1 MKPEDKAL
9 RIGTAVILCAIL
21 LRLFAGNLPGRVLEF
36 LSRPQVASAMVF
48 MQTGRV
54 IRFSE
59 PTSPAVTEPETE
71 PVSRIPIT
79 FQPEDAALVQIANAS
94 GCAVDVEALL
104 ATPLDWDLSQQA
116 PTVLI
121 LHTHTTESYA
131 DSCEK
136 GSGYRSTDETKNM
149 LAIGDRVAQQLTD
162 AGIGV
167 IHDRQVHDYP
177 SYNGAYNHSRSQA
190 VKYLAEYPSIQLV
203 LDLHRDAIT
212 DSSGKQMNTGV
223 MLDGADTA
231 QLMLVVG
238 TNAGG
243 LQHPQWKQN
252 MALAVK
258 LQVLLAKVHPQLVRT
273 ISLRSQRFNQD
284 LSPGAL
290 LVEVGT
296 AGNSMDQALCAADRL
311 AEAIIALSSGA

>member
-1 MKPEDKAL
+1 MKPEDKTL
-9 RIGTAVILCAIL
+9 RIGTAVIICAIF
-21 LRLFAGNLPGRVLEF
+21 LRLFSGNLPGRLLEF

-48 MQTGRV
+48 MQTGKV

-59 PTSPAVTEPETE
+59 PTAPAVTETE
-71 PVSRIPIT
+71 PVIKEPIT
-79 FQPEDAALVQIANAS
+79 FQPEDAQLVQIANAS
-94 GCAVDVEALL
+94 GCLVDVGELL
-104 ATPLDWDLSQQA
+104 QTPLDWDLTQQT
-116 PTVLI
+116 PQVLI

-131 DSCEK
+131 DCCDNK
-136 GSGYRSTDETKNM
+136 AGYRSNDEAKNM
-149 LAIGDRVAQQLTD
+149 LAIGDRLVQKLQA

-167 IHDRQVHDYP
+167 LHDRQLHDYP
-177 SYNGAYNHSRSQA
+177 SYNGAYNHSRTEAQ
-190 VKYLAEYPSIQLV
+190 KYLEQYPSIRLV
-203 LDLHRDAIT
+203 LDLHRDAMT
-212 DSSGKQMNTGV
+212 DQNGKQLNTSV
-223 MLDGADTA
+223 NLDGTDTA

-243 LQHPQWKQN
+243 LSHPQWKQN

-284 LSPGAL
+284 LCPGAL

-296 AGNSMDQALCAADRL
+296 AGNSMAQALCATDRL
-311 AEAIIALSSGA
+311 AEAIIALAQGA